1 MITTLPD
8 PVMRAIRTFL
18 QSFLGIF
25 LALSMTSGID
35 QVPDV
40 DALKRA
46 GLAALW
52 GGFVAL
58 ITFIQNAIEDRSGY
72 SIGAK

>member
-1 MITTLPD
+1 MTSIPD
-8 PVMRAIRTFL
+8 PIVRALRTFL

-25 LALSMTSGID
+25 LALSMTTGID

-58 ITFIQNAIEDRSGY
+58 VTFVQNSLEDRSGK
-72 SIGAK
+72 ALVMK

>member
-1 MITTLPD
+1 MNSMPD
-8 PVMRAIRTFL
+8 SVIRAIRSFM

-25 LALSMTSGID
+25 LALTMTSGID

-58 ITFIQNAIEDRSGY
+58 MSFAQNAIEDRSGHN
-72 SIGAK
+72 IGPK